1 MTDMIKFE
9 PKEENR
15 RNFIKVVG
23 IGGGGSNAVNHMFS
37 EGIQGVDFILC
48 NTDYQALE
56 RSSVA
61 TKVHLGKRS
70 LGAGNIP
77 AEGRSAAMETVDEL
91 REIFSDDTKMIFITA
106 GMGGGTGTGAAPVVA
121 SVARELD
128 ILTVGIVTMPFSFEG
143 KRRRQQALDGIAELR
158 KYVDALLV
166 ISNDKLRT
174 EYGNMK
180 LSEAFKKADDVL
192 KTAAKGIAEI
202 ITVPGYVNVDFKDVN
217 TVMRSSGKAI
227 MGSGYA
233 EGEGRALAAAEM
245 AVHSPLLDD
254 SDIKGAKNILVYIA
268 SGSEEVSLDE
278 VTEIVEYI
286 QDETGRC
293 SDVIW
298 GNGEDL
304 SIGTGI
310 SVTLIATGFDYDEY
324 NMQESDSHVK
334 IHDLYKSLTESKTNV
349 ETRAT
354 VTVEP
359 EIKKPEDSEIKVISA
374 SEAKSTIEPE
384 IKVVPAAE
392 IKTAEPE
399 IKVVPAAEIKTAEP
413 EIKVVPAAEI
423 KTAEPE
429 IKVVPAAEIKTAEPE
444 IKVVPAAEPVV
455 EKKQEPTPAVVVNKP
470 EEKKVVHLLDEN
482 KKEDEEDD
490 PMERNSNDNQ
500 SNVNDTSVDRGTT
513 TESTIT
519 HVTKHKNPFT
529 ADDDEED
536 FGIKSYVTDCADTET
551 KTIVKPKVQT
561 GQNNV
566 MSQQERLRRDRLASL
581 TMNYKSMSNIE
592 QFENQPAYMRRGINI
607 SMDSQEQELSNL
619 SFNKNSGIS
628 ENNTFLHDNVD

>member
-9 PKEENR
+9 PRDDNR
-15 RNFIKVVG
+15 KNFIKVIG

-61 TKVHLGKRS
+61 TKVHLGKRT

-77 AEGRSAAMETVDEL
+77 AEGRSAAMETIEEL
-91 REIFSDDTKMIFITA
+91 REILSQDTKMIFITA

-128 ILTVGIVTMPFSFEG
+128 ILTVGIVTLPFSFEG
-143 KRRRQQALDGIAELR
+143 KRRHQQALDGIAELR

-254 SDIKGAKNILVYIA
+254 SDIRGAKNILVYIS
-268 SGSEEVSLDE
+268 SGTDEVALDE
-278 VTEIVEYI
+278 VTQIVEYI
-286 QDETGRC
+286 QEETGQC

-298 GNGEDL
+298 GNGEDPI
-304 SIGTGI
+304 IGDGI

-324 NMQESDSHVK
+324 YTQGPDAQIKN
-334 IHDLYKSLTESKTNV
+334 IHELYKTVTGPKNDEVQTPAV
-349 ETRAT
+349 ETN
-354 VTVEP
+354 
-359 EIKKPEDSEIKVISA
+359 DSEIKVIPA
-374 SEAKSTIEPE
+374 SEAKAAIETE
-384 IKVVPAAE
+384 IKIVPITETKTEVEAAE
-392 IKTAEPE
+392 EAEVKPAVEQEIHVVE
-399 IKVVPAAEIKTAEP
+399 IKQ
-413 EIKVVPAAEI
+413 
-423 KTAEPE
+423 
-429 IKVVPAAEIKTAEPE
+429 
-444 IKVVPAAEPVV
+444 
-455 EKKQEPTPAVVVNKP
+455 EKPQPSVVNKP
-470 EEKKVVHLLDEN
+470 EDRRVVHVLGDNDNDDDDLL
-482 KKEDEEDD
+482 
-490 PMERNSNDNQ
+490 ERNTND
-500 SNVNDTSVDRGTT
+500 SHPSTRDMDGDRDVT

-519 HVTKHKNPFT
+519 HVTKHKNPFP

-536 FGIKSYVTDCADTET
+536 LGIKSYVTDCADTET

-561 GQNNV
+561 GQKNV
-566 MSQQERLRRDRLASL
+566 MSQQERLRRERLASL
-581 TMNYKSMSNIE
+581 TMNYRSMSNIE
-592 QFENQPAYMRRGINI
+592 KFENQPAYMRRGINI
-607 SMDSQEQELSNL
+607 SMDDQEQELSNL

-628 ENNTFLHDNVD
+628 ENNSFLHDNVD

>member
-91 REIFSDDTKMIFITA
+91 REILSDDTKMIFITA

-334 IHDLYKSLTESKTNV
+334 IHDLYKSLTESKNNV

-374 SEAKSTIEPE
+374 SEAKSTI
-384 IKVVPAAE
+384 
-392 IKTAEPE
+392 
-399 IKVVPAAEIKTAEP
+399 EP

-490 PMERNSNDNQ
+490 LMERNSNDNQ

>member
-9 PKEENR
+9 PRDDNR
-15 RNFIKVVG
+15 KNFIKVIG

-61 TKVHLGKRS
+61 TKVHLGKRT

-77 AEGRSAAMETVDEL
+77 AEGRSAAMETIEEL
-91 REIFSDDTKMIFITA
+91 REILSQDTKMIFITA

-128 ILTVGIVTMPFSFEG
+128 ILTVGIVTLPFSFEG
-143 KRRRQQALDGIAELR
+143 KRRHQQALDGIAELR

-233 EGEGRALAAAEM
+233 EGKDRALAAAEM

-254 SDIKGAKNILVYIA
+254 SDIRGAKNILVYIS
-268 SGSEEVSLDE
+268 SGTDEVALDE
-278 VTEIVEYI
+278 VTQIVEYI
-286 QDETGRC
+286 QEETGQC

-298 GNGEDL
+298 GNGEDPI
-304 SIGTGI
+304 IGDGI

-324 NMQESDSHVK
+324 YTQGPDAQIKN
-334 IHDLYKSLTESKTNV
+334 IHELYKTVTGPKNDEVQTPAV
-349 ETRAT
+349 ETN
-354 VTVEP
+354 
-359 EIKKPEDSEIKVISA
+359 DSEIKVIPA
-374 SEAKSTIEPE
+374 SEAKVAIETE
-384 IKVVPAAE
+384 IKIVPITETKTEAEAAE
-392 IKTAEPE
+392 EAEVKPAVEQEIHVVE
-399 IKVVPAAEIKTAEP
+399 IKQ
-413 EIKVVPAAEI
+413 
-423 KTAEPE
+423 
-429 IKVVPAAEIKTAEPE
+429 
-444 IKVVPAAEPVV
+444 
-455 EKKQEPTPAVVVNKP
+455 EKPQPSVVNKP
-470 EEKKVVHLLDEN
+470 EDRRVVHVLGDNDNDDDDLL
-482 KKEDEEDD
+482 
-490 PMERNSNDNQ
+490 ERNTND
-500 SNVNDTSVDRGTT
+500 SHPSARDMDGDRDVT

-519 HVTKHKNPFT
+519 HVTKHKNPFP

-536 FGIKSYVTDCADTET
+536 LGIKSYVTDCADTET

-561 GQNNV
+561 GQKNV
-566 MSQQERLRRDRLASL
+566 MSQQERLRRERLTSL
-581 TMNYKSMSNIE
+581 TMNYRSMSNIE
-592 QFENQPAYMRRGINI
+592 KFENQPAYMRRGINI
-607 SMDSQEQELSNL
+607 SMDDQEQELSNL

-628 ENNTFLHDNVD
+628 ENNSFLHDNVD

>member
-15 RNFIKVVG
+15 KNFIKVIG

-61 TKVHLGKRS
+61 TKIHLGKRS

-91 REIFSDDTKMIFITA
+91 REILANDTKMIFITA

-143 KRRRQQALDGIAELR
+143 KRRHQQALDGIAELR

-217 TVMRSSGKAI
+217 TVMRNSGKAI

-233 EGEGRALAAAEM
+233 EGEERARVAAEM

-254 SDIKGAKNILVYIA
+254 SDIRGAKDILVYIA

-286 QDETGRC
+286 QGETGQC

-304 SIGTGI
+304 SIGSGV

-324 NMQESDSHVK
+324 NIQEPDSQIMKVYEM
-334 IHDLYKSLTESKTNV
+334 YKTFTEPKSN
-349 ETRAT
+349 T
-354 VTVEP
+354 V
-359 EIKKPEDSEIKVISA
+359 DA
-374 SEAKSTIEPE
+374 SEVKP
-384 IKVVPAAE
+384 
-392 IKTAEPE
+392 AEPE
-399 IKVVPAAEIKTAEP
+399 INVVAESEAEKEM
-413 EIKVVPAAEI
+413 EI
-423 KTAEPE
+423 
-429 IKVVPAAEIKTAEPE
+429 
-444 IKVVPAAEPVV
+444 
-455 EKKQEPTPAVVVNKP
+455 QVVNKKKEEP
-470 EEKKVVHLLDEN
+470 QRPVINVPVEKKVVHRLDEN
-482 KKEDEEDD
+482 NDD
-490 PMERNSNDNQ
+490 DVMERNSNEQQTPARD
-500 SNVNDTSVDRGTT
+500 SGGDRDTR
-513 TESTIT
+513 TETVIT
-519 HVTKHKNPFT
+519 RVRKHDNPFPH
-529 ADDDEED
+529 DEDEED
-536 FGIKSYVTDCADTET
+536 FGIKSYVRDSAETET
-551 KTIVKPKVQT
+551 KTMVKHEVKTDQKN
-561 GQNNV
+561 G
-566 MSQQERLRRDRLASL
+566 MSQQEKLRRERLASL
-581 TMNYKSMSNIE
+581 TMNYRSMSNIE
-592 QFENQPAYMRRGINI
+592 KYENQPAYMRRGVNI
-607 SMDSQEQELSNL
+607 SMDNQEQELSNL
-619 SFNKNSGIS
+619 SFDKEKGLK
-628 ENNTFLHDNVD
+628 ENNSFIHDNVD

>member
-15 RNFIKVVG
+15 KNFIKVIG

-61 TKVHLGKRS
+61 TKVHLGKRT

-77 AEGRSAAMETVDEL
+77 AEGRSAAMETIEEL
-91 REIFSDDTKMIFITA
+91 REILSQDTKMIFITA

-128 ILTVGIVTMPFSFEG
+128 ILTVGIVTLPFSFEG
-143 KRRRQQALDGIAELR
+143 KRRHQQALDGIAELR

-254 SDIKGAKNILVYIA
+254 SDIRGAKNILVYIS
-268 SGSEEVSLDE
+268 SGTDEVALDE
-278 VTEIVEYI
+278 VTQIVEYI
-286 QDETGRC
+286 QEETGQC

-298 GNGEDL
+298 GNGEDPI
-304 SIGTGI
+304 IGDGI

-324 NMQESDSHVK
+324 YTQGPDAQIKN
-334 IHDLYKSLTESKTNV
+334 IHELYKTVTGPKNDEVQTPAV
-349 ETRAT
+349 ETN
-354 VTVEP
+354 
-359 EIKKPEDSEIKVISA
+359 DSEIKVIPA
-374 SEAKSTIEPE
+374 SEAKAAIETE
-384 IKVVPAAE
+384 IKIVPITETKTEAEAAE
-392 IKTAEPE
+392 EAEVKPAVEQEIHVVE
-399 IKVVPAAEIKTAEP
+399 IKQ
-413 EIKVVPAAEI
+413 
-423 KTAEPE
+423 
-429 IKVVPAAEIKTAEPE
+429 
-444 IKVVPAAEPVV
+444 
-455 EKKQEPTPAVVVNKP
+455 EKPQPSVVNKP
-470 EEKKVVHLLDEN
+470 EDRRVVHVLGDNDNDDDDLL
-482 KKEDEEDD
+482 
-490 PMERNSNDNQ
+490 ERNTND
-500 SNVNDTSVDRGTT
+500 SHPSTRDMDGDRDVT

-519 HVTKHKNPFT
+519 HVTKHKNPFP

-536 FGIKSYVTDCADTET
+536 LGIKSYVTDCADTET

-561 GQNNV
+561 GQKNV
-566 MSQQERLRRDRLASL
+566 MSQQERLRRERLTSL
-581 TMNYKSMSNIE
+581 TMNYRSMSNIE
-592 QFENQPAYMRRGINI
+592 KFENQPAYMRRGINI
-607 SMDSQEQELSNL
+607 SMDDQEQELSNL

-628 ENNTFLHDNVD
+628 ENNSFLHDNVD